1 MKYKGIIFD
10 LDGVLVNTDK
20 YHYLAWKQIADR
32 LGIYFDEEINNR
44 LRGVSRMASLDIIL
58 EGGTK
63 NIPQRRKKNSPKKRM
78 KFTGNILA
86 GSRRKT
92 SAKAYCPYWIN
103 LKIWDLNL
111 P

>member
-63 NIPQRRKKNSPKKRM
+63 KYSAAEKEKLAEEKNEIYRQYLSGLTQKDLGKGVLPVLDK
-78 KFTGNILA
+78 
-86 GSRRKT
+86 
-92 SAKAYCPYWIN
+92 
-103 LKIWDLNL
+103 LKNMDLNL